1 MIPLASI
8 VNRNT
13 FDSQESTETAVDGI
27 LSARSTASQEE
38 SGNPPPATRASN
50 KSKTEN
56 VPAGYPKLAQRM
68 GFVPE
73 MAVFRRFAYLNKLN
87 LLHLQAELVEIES
100 RLKEIQRRDNESP
113 ELEQLYAKDWYFLGN
128 SSAEGNNEQLNLLL
142 NAREKLERY
151 NMALIQQSYILP
163 MKKPNKLDLSNIQSF
178 IACDDMGPFGLK
190 GLDSEVWG
198 NIHEPTEYAP
208 DIISLLPRK
217 REDMFS
223 NLITE
228 YGIRKWF
235 DWGLAKSRKPCE
247 VSGLIGYEEG
257 TLLRLTYLTTTALA
271 SLLPIVS
278 IVALYSVHSM
288 KARLGIIAAFNVLI
302 SFCLAFFTSAKRTDI
317 FAVTAAFAAVQ
328 VVFVQGENSSGT

>member
-27 LSARSTASQEE
+27 LSARSTVSQEE

-113 ELEQLYAKDWYFLGN
+113 ELEQLYAKDWYFLEN

-151 NMALIQQSYILP
+151 SM
-163 MKKPNKLDLSNIQSF
+163 
-178 IACDDMGPFGLK
+178 
-190 GLDSEVWG
+190 
-198 NIHEPTEYAP
+198 HPT
-208 DIISLLPRK
+208 SRLHCLT
-217 REDMFS
+217 
-223 NLITE
+223 LITNRHGAHSTVIYPSHE
-228 YGIRKWF
+228 KAKQAGSEQHTEFHRLRRDGSIWAQRPRF
-235 DWGLAKSRKPCE
+235 RGLGQHPRA
-247 VSGLIGYEEG
+247 
-257 TLLRLTYLTTTALA
+257 
-271 SLLPIVS
+271 
-278 IVALYSVHSM
+278 H
-288 KARLGIIAAFNVLI
+288 
-302 SFCLAFFTSAKRTDI
+302 
-317 FAVTAAFAAVQ
+317 
-328 VVFVQGENSSGT
+328 